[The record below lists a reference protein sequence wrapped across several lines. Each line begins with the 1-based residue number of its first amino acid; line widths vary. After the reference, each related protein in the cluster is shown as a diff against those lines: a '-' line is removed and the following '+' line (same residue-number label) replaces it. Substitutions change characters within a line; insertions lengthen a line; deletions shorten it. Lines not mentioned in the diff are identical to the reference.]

1 MTPLIVFD
9 LYPFNNVIWLPA
21 AWLVRADADGQ
32 PAHIIQKATAATI
45 APFGLTLSDAQKRML
60 VLTDML
66 TSKNIEAKFKP
77 SKSKVAPTLHQLLAD
92 KEKEKT
98 VTGYIYRHVDEF
110 LSLAVQH
117 QQWLT
122 LHAEKKTLAKD
133 VLLIPVQEP
142 LIPWLSFKKIAGEGI
157 EYRFTLGTET
167 ERFRIQERQVIPLTN
182 TDPAW
187 LVVAHALF
195 RVPGIRGGMVVPF
208 QKKDMVWIP
217 EKHAATHFH
226 KFIAKAIH
234 IGRVETEGFS
244 VVQSHALQRTFVE
257 AVENILEQQWQLK
270 LSFEYEG
277 ALFQNGEKR
286 DRVTAIHLPKPDETG
301 EITVKTIVRDAEQEA
316 KRRAF
321 LLDNGFH
328 DAGGRFMDAATHAAG
343 RIAPDTSLF
352 NLLEALT
359 QHRAVLEAAGFTI
372 VPPVV
377 DGKTLSLHTGSIQ
390 TALQKAGDWFDIEG
404 RFEIG
409 GFTFPFHALAP
420 FLRHK
425 NRFFPLPDGTFFVLP
440 EEWMARYA
448 DVFAIAQRVDGSES
462 LRLSKAA
469 WPLLRQAGLDDGAGL
484 PVVQAG
490 DVDYEPDADLKAE
503 LRPYQLQG
511 VRWLVA
517 HYQNGLGAC
526 LADDMGLGKTLQTI
540 ALLLYVK
547 SHKKAQTNANV
558 SLAGRQMDLFAR
570 HPLRALII
578 LPASLVFNWKREL
591 MRFAPSLFVVEHT
604 GPRRLKDHRAMGE
617 HDVLLTTYHT
627 ARQDLKLL
635 EKVPWHTIVI
645 DESQQIKNRDSEVSK
660 VVRSLEAPHKVSL
673 SGTPIENSLAD
684 LWTQMEFINPEAL
697 GSFKGFREQYMLPIE
712 RNGDAAAQERLFRRV
727 QPYFLR
733 RTKEEVAPDLP
744 PLTEQVFFTEM
755 LPDQQKAYER
765 LKSAVRNEILSLFH
779 DPKTRFQAITALV
792 RLRQMANHPVL
803 ADQDYAGGSGKME
816 DVLAQWDTIRRANH
830 KVLFFSSFEKHLQL
844 YRAVLEEQ
852 GLPFVWLT
860 GEVSAADRAKAVTRF
875 QEEPGI
881 QAFFMTLKAGGVG
894 LNLTA
899 ADYVFLLDPW
909 WNPAAESQAIARAH
923 RIGRQNPVTALRF
936 IARNSVEEKILV
948 LQEKKRA
955 LGRDLFAGQSD
966 MPDLDVDDMA
976 LILE

>member
-1 MTPLIVFD
+1 
-9 LYPFNNVIWLPA
+9 
-21 AWLVRADADGQ
+21 
-32 PAHIIQKATAATI
+32 
-45 APFGLTLSDAQKRML
+45 ML
-60 VLTDML
+60 ALTDRL
-66 TSKNIEAKFKP
+66 ASKNIEAKFKP
-77 SKSKVAPTLHQLLAD
+77 SKSKAPVPLHQLLAD
-92 KEKEKT
+92 KQTEKT
-98 VTGYIYRHVDEF
+98 VSGYIYRCLDEF

-117 QQWLT
+117 KQWLT

-133 VLLIPVQEP
+133 VLLTHVQEP
-142 LIPWLSFKKIAGEGI
+142 LVPWLSFKKIAGEGI
-157 EYRFTLGTET
+157 EYRLTLGTET

-187 LVVAHALF
+187 LAVAHALF
-195 RVPGIRGGMVVPF
+195 RVPGIRGSMIVPF
-208 QKKDMVWIP
+208 QKKDMIWIP
-217 EKHAATHFH
+217 EKHATVHLQ

-234 IGRVETEGFS
+234 IGRVEAEGFS

-257 AVENILEQQWQLK
+257 AVENIMEQQWQLK

-277 ALFQNGEKR
+277 ALFQYGEKR
-286 DRVTAIHLPKPDETG
+286 DRVTTIHIPKEEETG
-301 EITVKTIVRDAEQEA
+301 EIVVKTIVRDAEKEA
-316 KRRAF
+316 EQRAF
-321 LLDNGFH
+321 LIQRGFC
-328 DAGGRFMDAATHAAG
+328 DAGGRFHDAATHAATH
-343 RIAPDTSLF
+343 IALQTSLS

-359 QHRAVLEAAGFTI
+359 QQRPALEDAGFTI

-377 DGKTLSLHTGSIQ
+377 EEKTLSLLTGHLQ
-390 TALQKAGDWFDIEG
+390 TDIRQAGDWFDVKG
-404 RFEIG
+404 HFNVG
-409 GFTFPFHALAP
+409 SFTFPFHALAP
-420 FLRHK
+420 FLRRK
-425 NRFFPLPDGTFFVLP
+425 NRFFPLPDGTFFLLP

-448 DVFAIAQRVDGSES
+448 DVFASAQTDIPSGS
-462 LRLSKAA
+462 LRLPKAA
-469 WPLLRQAGLDDGAGL
+469 WPLLQQAGWMEEEAL
-484 PVVQAG
+484 PVIQAD
-490 DVDYEPDADLKAE
+490 DVEYAPDIELKAE

-547 SHKKAQTNANV
+547 AHKKEQTNTDSPA
-558 SLAGRQMDLFAR
+558 AGFQMDLFAR

-578 LPASLVFNWKREL
+578 LPASLVFNWRREL

-604 GPRRLKDHRAMGE
+604 GPRRLKDMRAMGA
-617 HDVLLTTYHT
+617 HDVVLTTYHT
-627 ARQDLKLL
+627 ARQDLDLL
-635 EKVPWHTIVI
+635 KKVSWHTIVI

-697 GSFKGFREQYMLPIE
+697 GSFKGFREQFMLPIE
-712 RNGDAAAQERLFRRV
+712 RNSDAVAKERLFRRV

-816 DVLAQWDTIRRANH
+816 DALAQWDTIRRANH

-860 GEVSAADRAKAVTRF
+860 GEVSTADRAKAVTRF
-875 QEEPGI
+875 QEESGV

-955 LGRDLFAGQSD
+955 LGRDLFAAQSD
-966 MPDLDVDDMA
+966 MPDLDADDMA